1 MRELQQKQRIKHRIY
16 SIPVLVGFMI
26 IIIFVIRGTYGVV
39 MKNRESAQSVNN
51 LKAKMATLSDREAQ
65 LKAEIA
71 RLGTSEGID
80 TLIKEK
86 FSVSKEGERVAVI
99 VDESNTSVSSSTGE
113 TKINWFQ
120 RLWRSFLDLW

>member
-1 MRELQQKQRIKHRIY
+1 M
-16 SIPVLVGFMI
+16 
-26 IIIFVIRGTYGVV
+26 V
-39 MKNRESAQSVNN
+39 MKDRESAQSVNN

-71 RLGTSEGID
+71 RLGTSEGVD

-99 VDESNTSVSSSTGE
+99 VDEPNSSTSSSTGE